1 MAAGGAA
8 VKVARAILAN
18 AFGHCFLF
26 APPTVRT
33 PERLKLAALLYG
45 SAVMM
50 ALGLALLLSGH

>member
-1 MAAGGAA
+1 M
-8 VKVARAILAN
+8 I
-18 AFGHCFLF
+18 F
-26 APPTVRT
+26 APASVRT